1 MIVLTKH
8 AEEAVEKRK
17 LDPGWIDRTVAT
29 PDFTRPDPDDPTLTR
44 SFKSIDEV
52 GGRILRV
59 VHRPQGNDIVIIT
72 VHFDRDA
79 KP

>member
-17 LDPGWIDRTVAT
+17 LALDWVDRTLTT
-29 PDFTRPDPDDPTLTR
+29 PDFTHADPDDPTLTR
-44 SFKSIDEV
+44 SFKGIVEA

-59 VHRPQGNDIVIIT
+59 VHRPEGNDIVIVT